1 MKERPYPP
9 KGVQSKGRPELITVG
24 SEVYMRAC
32 PHGTPGVVVR
42 YERTR
47 WVVWWSD
54 LDYLARHS
62 LESLEEVGSPDAAD
76 AKGTPRT
83 PAAEV

>member
-1 MKERPYPP
+1 MI
-9 KGVQSKGRPELITVG
+9 SVG

-32 PHGTPGVVVR
+32 PHGTPGTVVR
-42 YERTR
+42 FERNR
-47 WVVWWSD
+47 WVVWWPGID
-54 LDYLARHS
+54 FLARHT

-76 AKGTPRT
+76 AKGTPCT

>member
-1 MKERPYPP
+1 MI
-9 KGVQSKGRPELITVG
+9 SVG

-54 LDYLARHS
+54 LDYLARHT
-62 LESLEEVGSPDAAD
+62 LESLEEVDSPDAVTAPPSEQD
-76 AKGTPRT
+76 AKATPPHAGR
-83 PAAEV
+83 

>member
-1 MKERPYPP
+1 MI
-9 KGVQSKGRPELITVG
+9 SIG
-24 SEVYMRAC
+24 SEVFMRAC

-47 WVVWWSD
+47 WVVWWPGID
-54 LDYLARHS
+54 FLARHTA
-62 LESLEEVGSPDAAD
+62 ESLEEVGSDEQD

-83 PAAEV
+83 PAVAV

>member
-1 MKERPYPP
+1 MI
-9 KGVQSKGRPELITVG
+9 SVG

-42 YERTR
+42 YERAR

-54 LDYLARHS
+54 LDYLVRHAP
-62 LESLEEVGSPDAAD
+62 ESLEEVGLPDE
-76 AKGTPRT
+76 
-83 PAAEV
+83 AETAPP